1 MPVVPVQYLVAMKM
15 VSGEPKDDRD
25 AKRLLEHVKLNYAA
39 TRRIVRKHLGPA
51 TADRLDVFA
60 REAGRPEVPRRRK
73 YES

>member
-1 MPVVPVQYLVAMKM
+1 MPVEYLVVMKM

-25 AKRLLEHVKLNYAA
+25 VKRLLEYATLNYTE
-39 TRRIVRKHLGPA
+39 TRSVVSRHLGPV

-60 REAGRPEVPRRRK
+60 REAGRPELPPRRK